1 MSVKL
6 KRLEGEEIP
15 DRLKKDNVDVVFEV
29 TADDGSVEYR
39 YSDVDAAKVAVN
51 LSEQGKAGD

>member
-15 DRLKKDNVDVVFEV
+15 DQFKKDDIDVIFEV

-39 YSDVDAAKVAVN
+39 YSDVDAARTAVN
-51 LSEQGKAGD
+51 LSEQDKADG

>member
-6 KRLEGEEIP
+6 KRLEGDEIP
-15 DRLKKDNVDVVFEV
+15 ERMRKDNVDVVFEV

-39 YSDVDAAKVAVN
+39 YSDVDAARVAVN
-51 LSEQGKAGD
+51 LSEQDKADE

>member
-15 DRLKKDNVDVVFEV
+15 DRLRKDDVDVVFEV

-39 YSDVDAAKVAVN
+39 YSDVDAARTAVN
-51 LSEQGKAGD
+51 LSEQDKADD